1 MKPDYKTMSKAELKR
16 YVLDHRED
24 MEAIRELFINRS
36 DPNGKVYP
44 FAMEEEEQQEGF
56 EALRRRV
63 ECLEHEGV

>member
-1 MKPDYKTMSKAELKR
+1 MKPNYKTMSKAELKR

-24 MEAIRELFINRS
+24 MEAIREMFIYRS

-44 FAMEEEEQQEGF
+44 FAWDEEEQQEGF

-63 ECLEHEGV
+63 ERLDYEGV

>member
-1 MKPDYKTMSKAELKR
+1 MKPDDKTMSKAELKR

-44 FAMEEEEQQEGF
+44 FALDGEEQQEGF
-56 EALRRRV
+56 KALRRRV
-63 ECLEHEGV
+63 ERLDHEGV